1 MNSFWQILHDQV
13 SAMPWL
19 ETAGVI
25 TALIF
30 TILAAYEKKACWP
43 FGFISSL
50 IYVYLCVE
58 IKLYQDAIINIYY
71 VVMAIYG
78 WWNWSKP
85 ISDQNEKIPVSSLKK
100 NERIQYILIGITF
113 TGISGS
119 LFYFYTDASF
129 PFADAFTTVFAF
141 LATWLQA
148 RKKIEN
154 WIVFFLVDA
163 VSAVLYFQ
171 KSLYLTSLLFVLYTL
186 LCAFAWNRW
195 NQKIKHSA

>member
-13 SAMPWL
+13 SAMHWL

-25 TALIF
+25 SALLF

-43 FGFISSL
+43 FGFISSV
-50 IYVYLCVE
+50 IYIYLCVE
-58 IKLYQDAIINIYY
+58 IKLYQDAIINVYY
-71 VVMAIYG
+71 AGMAIYG
-78 WWNWSKP
+78 WWNWGKLSQHEFPKLT
-85 ISDQNEKIPVSSLKK
+85 IQVLNNQL
-100 NERIQYILIGITF
+100 RIKYLIAGLLF
-113 TGISGS
+113 TAASGWF
-119 LFYFYTDASF
+119 FYQFTDASF

-195 NQKIKHSA
+195 NQKIKRSA

>member
-1 MNSFWQILHDQV
+1 MNSFWQILYDQV

-25 TALIF
+25 TALLF
-30 TILAAYEKKACWP
+30 TILAAYEKRACWP
-43 FGFISSL
+43 FGFFSSV
-50 IYVYLCVE
+50 IYVYVCME
-58 IKLYQDAIINIYY
+58 IKLYQDAIINMYY
-71 VVMAIYG
+71 VIMAVYG

-85 ISDQNEKIPVSSLKK
+85 VSAENEKLPISWLRKYQ
-100 NERIQYILIGITF
+100 RIQYFLIGITF
-113 TGISGS
+113 TSISGS

-148 RKKIEN
+148 RKKIDN
-154 WIVFFLVDA
+154 WIVFFVVDA

-171 KSLYLTSLLFVLYTL
+171 KSLYLTSLLFVVYTL
-186 LCAFAWNRW
+186 LCVFAWNRW
-195 NQKIKHSA
+195 YLKIKRFA

>member
-1 MNSFWQILHDQV
+1 MNRFWQILHDQV

-19 ETAGVI
+19 EATGVI
-25 TALIF
+25 TALLF
-30 TILAAYEKKACWP
+30 TLLAAYEKRACWP
-43 FGFISSL
+43 FGFISSV

-58 IKLYQDAIINIYY
+58 IKLYQDAIINMYY
-71 VVMAIYG
+71 VIMAIYG

-100 NERIQYILIGITF
+100 NERIQYFLIGIIF

-148 RKKIEN
+148 HKKIEN
-154 WIVFFLVDA
+154 WIVFFVVDA

-186 LCAFAWNRW
+186 LCVFAWNHW
-195 NQKIKHSA
+195 NQNTKRSA